1 MRVQRNGKV
10 KRSASEWRT
19 ILARFEKSG
28 LSQAA
33 FCRREKLAKGS
44 FSNWK
49 KRLED
54 LGDEATETA
63 PFVELSRT
71 SAMAVPEETQSLQ
84 AGELEL
90 RLPGGV
96 QLRWRV

>member
-10 KRSASEWRT
+10 KRSASEWQS

-28 LSQAA
+28 LSQAS

-54 LGDEATETA
+54 LGDETP

-71 SAMAVPEETQSLQ
+71 EATSLPEEAKALE